1 MTIDDFAYE
10 YDRLVESR
18 QKEGLKKI
26 FDYILSDID
35 RNNTII
41 GDMLDLFVGLE
52 AEDAFG
58 TEGLD
63 I

>member
-10 YDRLVESR
+10 YEWLVESR

-35 RNNTII
+35 LNNTII
-41 GDMLDLFVGLE
+41 RDMLDLFVGLE